1 MYILLLK
8 VTYITLVIRID
19 SQIYSQFEIMIL
31 NIKQMKVKVKF
42 QYYFAVDDT

>member
-19 SQIYSQFEIMIL
+19 SQIDSQFEIMIL
-31 NIKQMKVKVKF
+31 NIKHVKLKVKYQSCF
-42 QYYFAVDDT
+42 VD